1 MNVRAHI
8 ATDPAVTPRPSARV
22 ARVAEL
28 LDCDERKVRRLI
40 DLGELEAHGLGIRGL
55 RVFLDSI
62 ADYQAGRP
70 RQIKNAITKPAKPRA
85 IDRAAQTFAE
95 RELRKSGII
104 HE

>member
-40 DLGELEAHGLGIRGL
+40 DLGELETHGLGVRGL

-70 RQIKNAITKPAKPRA
+70 RPIKNAIAKSAKPRA

-95 RELRKSGII
+95 LELRKSGIL
-104 HE
+104 E